1 MVFEEQISFLREL
14 ELDRRVEKLCQELTL
29 HFVSNYLCSKED
41 TEAKQFKK
49 KMRQDAF
56 EAEQVINGK
65 IKPDLVEVPP
75 MSSISI
81 KPNLPKKLPQGIS
94 FFMTKYMLEAK

>member
-1 MVFEEQISFLREL
+1 
-14 ELDRRVEKLCQELTL
+14 
-29 HFVSNYLCSKED
+29 
-41 TEAKQFKK
+41 
-49 KMRQDAF
+49 MRQDAF